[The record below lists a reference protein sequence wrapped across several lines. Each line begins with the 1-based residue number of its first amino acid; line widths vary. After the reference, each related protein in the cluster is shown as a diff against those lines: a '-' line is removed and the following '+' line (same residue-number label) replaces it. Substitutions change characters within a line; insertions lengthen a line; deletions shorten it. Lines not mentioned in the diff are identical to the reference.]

1 MFMFLF
7 HMWTHV
13 IVSIIDAIVSK
24 CIVDVDDEKRRS
36 YLGLDSF
43 QISQISLEN
52 AIDMNESIFGSW
64 NERHNV
70 NTFQK
75 GQTLYRNRFC

>member
-52 AIDMNESIFGSW
+52 AIDMNESIFGS
-64 NERHNV
+64 
-70 NTFQK
+70 
-75 GQTLYRNRFC
+75 